1 MSDDECDVK
10 IVGKEKRTIFMLKV
24 GKKDTVMDIKAKM
37 SVGRNFRSA
46 LYRSSIFAK

>member
-37 SVGRNFRSA
+37 SVGRSSCSPF
-46 LYRSSIFAK
+46 YRSSIFAK